1 MQPETYFVEQCT
13 SARIPTEAGGFQL
26 CYYRNNLDEKEHLAL
41 VLGEVNGRSNVLV
54 RIHSEC
60 FTGDVLGSLR
70 CDCGP
75 QLQRAM
81 HMIAEEGQGIILYLR
96 QEGRGIGLLDKLR
109 AYNLQDDG
117 YDTVDANLMLGHQAD
132 ARDYRVAALMLQDL
146 GVQSVNLLTNNPN
159 KIESIEALGIDV
171 QARVA
176 VPLDMNPENEAYLQ
190 TKVARMRHLLDI
202 SVRQTSEVS
211 KTSEVLLDSL
221 LPQIEPRNGR
231 PYITITYAQSLDGSI
246 ALQRGQ
252 PTLISGPESLKLTH
266 QLRAQHDAIL
276 VGIGTVLADDPS
288 LTLRLISG
296 EQPQPVIID
305 SHLKCPLNAKVFTH
319 PKRPLFIT
327 TAQAAPEKQQQFANR
342 GATVLIVPS
351 TPAGLVDLQAAMTTL
366 AAVGIQSVM
375 VEGGAQI
382 ITSFL
387 TAALVD
393 SMVVTI
399 APRLLGG
406 LNAVSHLNGHGL
418 PNLHNPKIVQ
428 LGEDMVMSGS
438 VVWQSAGTI

>member
-1 MQPETYFVEQCT
+1 MQTEAYFVERCT
-13 SARIPTEAGGFQL
+13 SARIPTDAGEFQL
-26 CYYRNNLDEKEHLAL
+26 CYFRNNLDEKEHLAL
-41 VLGEVNGRSNVLV
+41 VLGDVNGRSDLLV

-81 HMIAEEGQGIILYLR
+81 QLIAAEGNGIILYLR

-117 YDTVDANLMLGHQAD
+117 YDTVDANLKLGHQAD

-146 GVQSVNLLTNNPN
+146 GVQSVRLLTNNPS
-159 KIESIEALGIDV
+159 KIENLQSLGV
-171 QARVA
+171 TVSARVP
-176 VPLDMNPENEAYLQ
+176 VPLDLNPENEGYLQ

-202 SVRQTSEVS
+202 SIHQTSEVS
-211 KTSEVLLDSL
+211 KTAEVSL
-221 LPQIEPRNGR
+221 GALMPQIEPRNGR
-231 PYITITYAQSLDGSI
+231 PYITLTYAQSLDGSI

-252 PTLISGPESLKLTH
+252 PTLISGPEAMQLTH
-266 QLRAQHDAIL
+266 RLRAQHDAIL
-276 VGIGTVLADDPS
+276 VGIGTILSDDPS
-288 LTLRLISG
+288 LTLRLVAG

-305 SHLKCPLNAKVFTH
+305 SHLKCPLDARVFDH
-319 PKRPLFIT
+319 PKRPLFVT
-327 TAQAAPEKQQQFANR
+327 TTQADRGKQQQVVSR
-342 GATVLIVPS
+342 GASVFIVHS
-351 TPAGLVDLQAAMTTL
+351 TPAGLVDLQAAMTELNGT
-366 AAVGIQSVM
+366 GIQSVM

-406 LNAVSHLNGHGL
+406 LNAVSHLNGHGI
-418 PNLHNPKIVQ
+418 PNLHNPKIMQ
-428 LGEDMVMSGS
+428 LGTDMIMSGA
-438 VVWQSAGTI
+438 VVWQTGVSA

>member
-1 MQPETYFVEQCT
+1 MQSKTYFVEQCT
-13 SARIPTEAGGFQL
+13 SARIPTEAGEFQL
-26 CYYRNNLDEKEHLAL
+26 CYYQNNLDEKEHLAL

-81 HMIAEEGQGIILYLR
+81 QMIAAEGAGIILYLR

-146 GVQSVNLLTNNPN
+146 GVQSVSLLTNNPN

-176 VPLDMNPENEAYLQ
+176 VPLDINPENEAYLQ
-190 TKVARMRHLLDI
+190 TKVVRMRHLLDI
-202 SVRQTSEVS
+202 SIRQTSKVS
-211 KTSEVLLDSL
+211 KTAKASLDTL
-221 LPQIEPRNGR
+221 LPQIETRNGR
-231 PYITITYAQSLDGSI
+231 PYITLTYAQSLDGSI
-246 ALQRGQ
+246 ALQQGKS
-252 PTLISGPESLKLTH
+252 TLISGPESLQMTH
-266 QLRAQHDAIL
+266 KLRAQHDAIL
-276 VGIGTVLADDPS
+276 VGIGTVLADDPN
-288 LTLRLISG
+288 LTLRLATG
-296 EQPQPVIID
+296 EQPRPVIID
-305 SHLKCPLNAKVFTH
+305 SHLKCPVDAQIFAH

-327 TAQAAPEKQQQFANR
+327 TAQADPAKQQLFA
-342 GATVLIVPS
+342 GKEATVLIVPS
-351 TPAGLVDLQAAMTTL
+351 TPLGQVNLQAAMAQL
-366 AAVGIQSVM
+366 AKLGIKSVM
-375 VEGGAQI
+375 VEGGARI

-387 TAALVD
+387 RAALVD

-406 LNAVSHLNGHGL
+406 LPAVTQLNGHGL
-418 PNLHNPKIVQ
+418 PSLHNPKIVQ
-428 LGEDMVMSGS
+428 LGEDMVMSGA
-438 VVWQSAGTI
+438 VVWQSAGAI

>member
-1 MQPETYFVEQCT
+1 MRTEAFFVEQCA
-13 SARIPTEAGGFQL
+13 SARIPTDVGEFQL
-26 CYYRNNLDEKEHLAL
+26 CYYRNNLDDKEHLAL
-41 VLGEVNGRSNVLV
+41 VLGDVNGRSDLLV

-81 HMIAEEGQGIILYLR
+81 QMIAEEGQGIILYLR

-117 YDTVDANLMLGHQAD
+117 YDTVEANLMLGHQAD

-146 GVQSVNLLTNNPN
+146 GVRSVRLLTNNPS
-159 KIESIEALGIDV
+159 KIENLQSLDV
-171 QARVA
+171 TVSARVP
-176 VPLDMNPENEAYLQ
+176 VPLDLNPENEEYLQ

-202 SVRQTSEVS
+202 SLDQTFAVPETAKASFA
-211 KTSEVLLDSL
+211 SL

-231 PYITITYAQSLDGSI
+231 PYITLTYAQSLDGSI

-276 VGIGTVLADDPS
+276 VGIGTILADDPS
-288 LTLRLISG
+288 LTLRLAPG
-296 EQPQPVIID
+296 EQPQPIIID
-305 SHLKCPLNAKVFTH
+305 SHLRCPLDAKVFAH

-327 TAQAAPEKQQQFANR
+327 TTQANSEKQQHVLR
-342 GATVLIVPS
+342 KGATILTVPS
-351 TPAGLVDLQAAMTTL
+351 MPTGLVNLQAAMKEL
-366 AAVGIQSVM
+366 NGLDFQSVM

-387 TAALVD
+387 TATLVD

-406 LNAVSHLNGHGL
+406 LNAVSHLNGHGI

-428 LGEDMVMSGS
+428 LGADMIMSGT
-438 VVWQSAGTI
+438 VVWQTGVSA